1 MENNQNKKE
10 YSSDKCYVYYIK
22 ADEDMLCQIN
32 NGVVEKPL
40 ICSECQK
47 IYCKSCINEWL
58 QKSNTCPY
66 CIK

>member
-1 MENNQNKKE
+1 MEINQNKKE
-10 YSSDKCYVYYIK
+10 YSSDKCHPYYEK

-47 IYCKSCINEWL
+47 IYWNSTSSKY
-58 QKSNTCPY
+58 K
-66 CIK
+66 